1 MVEFTLRGLRLRF
14 TFGFFAVWGWLMLS
28 CKDSHAAVIALASCI
43 LHEWGHIGAMLISRV
58 RISRLTFYSGGIKL
72 RTRNDTGEKGLLW
85 ELAILSAGCAVN
97 LIICI
102 FAALANSKIWF
113 LINLSLFLFNLLPIS
128 SLDGG
133 RIVKALVISHFPCAD
148 IDSAQKA
155 TDIILGIAL
164 AAVFLLHGRVSFT
177 LPLAMGLVIAE
188 SSMNTLLFRHKKM
201 RRSS

>member
-1 MVEFTLRGLRLRF
+1 MVEFTLRGFRLRF

-43 LHEWGHIGAMLISRV
+43 LHESGHIAAMLISRV

-72 RTRNDTGEKGLLW
+72 KSRTDTGGKGLAA
-85 ELAILSAGCAVN
+85 ELFILSAGCAVN

-102 FAALANSKIWF
+102 IAAFAKSKMWF
-113 LINLSLFLFNLLPIS
+113 LINISLFLFNLLPIS

-133 RIVKALVISHFPCAD
+133 RIVKAVVISHFPCTD

-155 TDIILGIAL
+155 TDIIFGIAL
-164 AAVFLLHGRVSFT
+164 AVMFILHGKVSFT
-177 LPLAMGLVIAE
+177 LPLAMGLVIIE
-188 SSMNTLLFRHKKM
+188 SSMSTLLCKHKKM
-201 RRSS
+201 R